1 MTTIPAIQRLVAV
14 GSQAHRF
21 EIPAQTQECPTYSTI
36 QTNNMFRFTM
46 PHDADVMKPI
56 AAFIRT
62 LDPPPPLDRLLDD
75 LGTLKIA
82 TSGGEEFVNIPIKL
96 LVATTGVDL
105 TYEGCDLTIPL
116 NLDMYFPAVPII
128 RLPFSSITYTIQ
140 TLSSTAATSV
150 SFMTQNDY
158 YDTDRRREMA
168 RNQWLFCPV
177 QYIKT
182 QTLVDPAHTNIYIFQ
197 LQMRTLMKGFFLE
210 GRVQDISGVEVRLEN
225 NTQVL
230 RYNQQELRIVGQ
242 AVREDYV
249 FIPFRR
255 GAAYSDPRTESYVGS
270 LYDEG
275 LVSVKMTYH
284 APRYSSTIHALLG
297 NKVGYL
303 GGMCGL
309 QFVIR
314 PDLIPITPD
323 VVSQILGNFSSDPQP
338 TWTTAVRTLNPER
351 NTCPI
356 TYEPIA
362 GDFCE
367 CDQCHHAFDAT
378 TFQNYA
384 ASRNPISCPTCRT
397 PWTAFTIYQQPDA

>member
-1 MTTIPAIQRLVAV
+1 
-14 GSQAHRF
+14 
-21 EIPAQTQECPTYSTI
+21 
-36 QTNNMFRFTM
+36 
-46 PHDADVMKPI
+46 
-56 AAFIRT
+56 
-62 LDPPPPLDRLLDD
+62 
-75 LGTLKIA
+75 
-82 TSGGEEFVNIPIKL
+82 
-96 LVATTGVDL
+96 
-105 TYEGCDLTIPL
+105 
-116 NLDMYFPAVPII
+116 
-128 RLPFSSITYTIQ
+128 
-140 TLSSTAATSV
+140 
-150 SFMTQNDY
+150 MTQNDY

-168 RNQWLFCPV
+168 RNQRLFCPV

-182 QTLVDPAHTNIYIFQ
+182 QTLVDPAHTSSFTFQ

-210 GRVQDISGVEVRLEN
+210 GRIQDISGVEVRLEN

-255 GAAYSDPRTESYVGS
+255 GTAYSDPRTESYVGS

-303 GGMCGL
+303 GGMCGF

-314 PDLIPITPD
+314 PDLILSRQAPTTTD
-323 VVSQILGNFSSDPQP
+323 LASQILEDFPGLIQIMETITSGPQP
-338 TWTTAVRTLNPER
+338 TWTTANRALNPER
-351 NTCPI
+351 STCPI
-356 TYEPIA
+356 TYEPIT

-378 TFQNYA
+378 AFQNYA
-384 ASRNPISCPTCRT
+384 NSRSPVSCPTCRT
-397 PWTAFTIYQQPDA
+397 SWTTFTIYQQPSA